1 MNQIEKERILQMIA
15 EGMISSQEGAKL
27 LAALSAPSNLPVER
41 VAEQENAK
49 NKSEEKRHAPVQE
62 VEVQLQRADGT
73 YYSVRVPPTLAP
85 MIWEVT
91 KATIREGVRAA
102 VEDISG
108 GMKAIIRRNTDEI
121 RQTVK
126 ERMAGKKKELAVQ
139 EALPALIENTDEKK
153 RAARQQLLILVQ
165 EGKVSPEA
173 AGRLIL
179 QLDSHFEY
187 AKKQAEGAGT

>member
-15 EGMISSQEGAKL
+15 EGTLSSQEGAKL
-27 LAALSAPSNLPVER
+27 LAALSAPSNLPVESG
-41 VAEQENAK
+41 VEQEDSRE
-49 NKSEEKRHAPVQE
+49 KSEEKRRPPVQD

-91 KATIREGVRAA
+91 KATIREGIRAA
-102 VEDISG
+102 AEDISG

-126 ERMAGKKKELAVQ
+126 DRMAGKKKESPAQ
-139 EALPALIENTDEKK
+139 EALPALVENSDEKK

-187 AKKQAEGAGT
+187 AKKQADNAGT

>member
-1 MNQIEKERILQMIA
+1 MIG
-15 EGMISSQEGAKL
+15 EGVITSQEGAQL
-27 LAALSAPSNLPVER
+27 IAALATPANLPVER
-41 VAEQENAK
+41 TPEPEAK
-49 NKSEEKRHAPVQE
+49 QEEKRRPAAQE
-62 VEVQLQRADGT
+62 VEVQLQRADGS

-102 VEDISG
+102 AEDVTE

-121 RQTVK
+121 RKTVSDK
-126 ERMAGKKKELAVQ
+126 MTGKKKEIPLQ
-139 EALPALIENTDEKK
+139 EALPIPVDNTEEKK

-187 AKKQAEGAGT
+187 TKNQAD